1 MGCSLLLFTLHPPQ
15 SLGPV
20 AGLLT
25 LTCSP
30 FRCRSHLETHMGFGI
45 GVATSVSFRVSVLG
59 RLSAWDRLRL
69 PTVSAGSGISAE
81 KLVSKALVLV
91 HSSLLTPA
99 GSVAPRTAGLLRDVR
114 TKAFNSQY
122 LQFISRARA
131 RSLRSAVRV
140 HHPCPRCYSSFL
152 GGLRNTSTSFRS
164 SRLSFGAS
172 RPVLFANTLIHFSHF
187 CLVLLTCGPS
197 DDAPGSPRW
206 TIYIYITWN

>member
-1 MGCSLLLFTLHPPQ
+1 MVRGHGHYGQLIIDGCTTMYTQSTYFTFPVYLMGCSLLLFTLHPPQ

-91 HSSLLTPA
+91 HSSLLTPHSC
-99 GSVAPRTAGLLRDVR
+99 GVGCSSNCGL
-114 TKAFNSQY
+114 
-122 LQFISRARA
+122 
-131 RSLRSAVRV
+131 
-140 HHPCPRCYSSFL
+140 
-152 GGLRNTSTSFRS
+152 
-164 SRLSFGAS
+164 AS
-172 RPVLFANTLIHFSHF
+172 
-187 CLVLLTCGPS
+187 
-197 DDAPGSPRW
+197 
-206 TIYIYITWN
+206 